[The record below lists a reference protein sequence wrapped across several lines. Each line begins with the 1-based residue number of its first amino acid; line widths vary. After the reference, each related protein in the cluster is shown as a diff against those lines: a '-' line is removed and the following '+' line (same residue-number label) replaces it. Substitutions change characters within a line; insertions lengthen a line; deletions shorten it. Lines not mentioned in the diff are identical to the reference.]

1 MICWS
6 AKSERGSAQRRTQQT
21 KEACD
26 ISCLSCCP
34 LRHDLSGGVLAE
46 AARQDARQS
55 IAEHPGVRRAVAVE
69 HARFIEQQVGVNVQ
83 GQQMVVKILTF
94 SQPLPPMRPSGAGAG
109 ERSSAP
115 ERPGS
120 LNGSATP
127 ELVEESPR

>member
-69 HARFIEQQVGVNVQ
+69 HARFIEQQMRGILLE
-83 GQQMVVKILTF
+83 GQIAIPQ
-94 SQPLPPMRPSGAGAG
+94 RG
-109 ERSSAP
+109 ERNDNVVT
-115 ERPGS
+115 RVD
-120 LNGSATP
+120 LQDR
-127 ELVEESPR
+127 LPRALD